1 MAEEIKAAVAAVE
14 QINRAFEEFK
24 ATHDAHQKNA
34 DAALEAKLKKI
45 EADMDA
51 AQKIADDAVLAA
63 KRASRVVTDAN
74 GKEVDLEAKAAA
86 WATEASLAT
95 RRSVAEFGAKQM
107 GEYKAA
113 FDRLI
118 RANFQTDMLSDS
130 ERKTLSVGQDTAGGY
145 YVYPDLSGRVVQRVY
160 ETSPMRAYAS
170 VQSISTDALEGYYD
184 NDQVGFGWVAELES
198 RTATTTPAIGK
209 WRIPVHEMFAMPEA
223 SQQLLDDAIVPIETW
238 LDTKIA
244 DRFSRAENTAFVSG
258 NGVDKPRGFLTYAN
272 STDLTVGI
280 EQIKSGANGA
290 FAAAPAGGD
299 ALIDALYA
307 LKAQYRVNAAWFMNR
322 ATLALVR
329 KIKDQ
334 DGAYMWSP
342 GIAAGQP
349 ATLLGY
355 PVASFEDM
363 PAPATSSLSVA
374 VGDMRAAYQIVDRI
388 GIRMLRDPYTAKP
401 KILFYATKRTGG
413 ALVNGEAI
421 KLIRLDNA

>member
-24 ATHDAHQKNA
+24 ATHDAHQKSS

-51 AQKIADDAVLAA
+51 AQKIADEAVLAA
-63 KRASRVVTDAN
+63 KRASRVVTDAS

-95 RRSVAEFGAKQM
+95 KRSVGEFGAKQM

-118 RANFQTDMLSDS
+118 RANFQTDMLSDA

-198 RTATTTPAIGK
+198 RTVTTAPATGK

-272 STDLTVGI
+272 ATDLTVGI

-307 LKAQYRVNAAWFMNR
+307 LKAQYRVNAVWFMNR